1 MIEWKKWQFSVEILF
16 EESLFE
22 RKREEFLWEKE
33 KERGKRKVFMH
44 YLFGVYKGE
53 KIKGGDNK
61 PRRGSYGISPFIVLS
76 RGFYILRGKKAWLP
90 FTFGFFFKRIST
102 RFGNLHASCSSNPT
116 VERIKSPF
124 SLKLIRLSFIDVNFR
139 LFKVTNFVQQ
149 INHVVKNNDNFVSR
163 EYRSSGDEISPRNS
177 PPLLVSSFFKL
188 WTRPLEVEGG
198 ETSYKMFRIL
208 AFYYP
213 TVKNISEICI

>member
-1 MIEWKKWQFSVEILF
+1 M
-16 EESLFE
+16 
-22 RKREEFLWEKE
+22 
-33 KERGKRKVFMH
+33 
-44 YLFGVYKGE
+44 
-53 KIKGGDNK
+53 
-61 PRRGSYGISPFIVLS
+61 
-76 RGFYILRGKKAWLP
+76 
-90 FTFGFFFKRIST
+90 
-102 RFGNLHASCSSNPT
+102 
-116 VERIKSPF
+116 ERIKSPF

-139 LFKVTNFVQQ
+139 LFEVTNFVQQ

-213 TVKNISEICI
+213 TVKNISARDMYIKI

>member
-1 MIEWKKWQFSVEILF
+1 
-16 EESLFE
+16 
-22 RKREEFLWEKE
+22 
-33 KERGKRKVFMH
+33 MH

-53 KIKGGDNK
+53 KMAGTTN
-61 PRRGSYGISPFIVLS
+61 RGEDHMESLPLSFYPEASISS
-76 RGFYILRGKKAWLP
+76 EERKP

-188 WTRPLEVEGG
+188 WTRLLEVEGG